1 MWSTRPLLDSLFGL
15 CWCVTTLSNSQN
27 EGAPNFGWL
36 RFSGKQNSSLTFR
49 HTVHCVH
56 CKTQTE
62 TKKLKFNLS
71 SCDIIFLQL
80 VIIMNLLLISW
91 RERQNSLWRLLPVH
105 PNQCSSVY
113 EFREFVTPDEAKV
126 MRSVRFV
133 CQSVCLSVCRI
144 TEIQKIS
151 SEYNITASLK
161 TLLSCLWT
169 AGQQLLVNSGVAL
182 GEEERQM
189 GTTPTPT

>member
-1 MWSTRPLLDSLFGL
+1 MLIFAPSYSTLTLYCIVLYCIVLHCIALHCIVWSTRPLLDSLFGL

-133 CQSVCLSVCRI
+133 CQSVCLSICVQDHWDTKNKFRI
-144 TEIQKIS
+144 QYYCFT
-151 SEYNITASLK
+151 
-161 TLLSCLWT
+161 
-169 AGQQLLVNSGVAL
+169 
-182 GEEERQM
+182 
-189 GTTPTPT
+189 